1 MKRIVGFQ
9 DKGGMI
15 LTRRLEI
22 FDEEIMSI
30 VGKKG
35 MRKIINNI
43 QVDIGNLKFGKLVC
57 YSEDAVF
64 NEIQD
69 IIDKAIMEQ
78 NYIKVLS

>member
-43 QVDIGNLKFGKLVC
+43 QVDIGNLKLGKLVC

-69 IIDKAIMEQ
+69 KIDKAIMEQ
-78 NYIKVLS
+78 NYEV

>member
-78 NYIKVLS
+78 NYEV

>member
-9 DKGGMI
+9 NKGGMI

-22 FDEEIMSI
+22 FDEDIMSI

-35 MRKIINNI
+35 IRKLINNI
-43 QVDIGNLKFGKLVC
+43 QVDIRNLKLGKLV
-57 YSEDAVF
+57 YYPEDAVF

-69 IIDKAIMEQ
+69 IIDNAILEQ
-78 NYIKVLS
+78 NYEV

>member
-9 DKGGMI
+9 DKGVMI

-43 QVDIGNLKFGKLVC
+43 QVDIGNLKLGKLVC

-78 NYIKVLS
+78 NYEV

>member
-43 QVDIGNLKFGKLVC
+43 QVDIGNLKLGKLVC

-78 NYIKVLS
+78 NYEV

>member
-9 DKGGMI
+9 NKGGMI

-22 FDEEIMSI
+22 FDEDIMSI

-35 MRKIINNI
+35 MRKLINNI
-43 QVDIGNLKFGKLVC
+43 QVDIRNLKLGKLV
-57 YSEDAVF
+57 YYPEDTVF

-69 IIDKAIMEQ
+69 IIDNAILEQ
-78 NYIKVLS
+78 NYEV

>member
-9 DKGGMI
+9 NKGGMI

-35 MRKIINNI
+35 MRKLINNI
-43 QVDIGNLKFGKLVC
+43 QVDIRNLKLGKLVY

-64 NEIQD
+64 DEIQD
-69 IIDKAIMEQ
+69 IIDNVIMEQ
-78 NYIKVLS
+78 NYQV

>member
-22 FDEEIMSI
+22 FDEDIMSI

-35 MRKIINNI
+35 MKKIINNI
-43 QVDIGNLKFGKLVC
+43 QVDIGNLKLGKLVC

-78 NYIKVLS
+78 NYEV

>member
-1 MKRIVGFQ
+1 MKRIVVFQ
-9 DKGGMI
+9 NKGGMI

-35 MRKIINNI
+35 MRKLINNI
-43 QVDIGNLKFGKLVC
+43 QVDIRNLKLGKLVC

-69 IIDKAIMEQ
+69 IIDNAIMEQ
-78 NYIKVLS
+78 NKVLS

>member
-9 DKGGMI
+9 NKGGMI

-22 FDEEIMSI
+22 FDEDIMSI

-35 MRKIINNI
+35 MRKLINNI
-43 QVDIGNLKFGKLVC
+43 QVDIRNLKLGKLV
-57 YSEDAVF
+57 YYPEDAVF

-69 IIDKAIMEQ
+69 IIDNAILEQ
-78 NYIKVLS
+78 NYEV

>member
-9 DKGGMI
+9 NKGGMI

-35 MRKIINNI
+35 MRKLFNNI
-43 QVDIGNLKFGKLVC
+43 QVDIRNLKLGKLV
-57 YSEDAVF
+57 YYTEDAVF
-64 NEIQD
+64 DEIQD
-69 IIDKAIMEQ
+69 IIDNVIMEQ
-78 NYIKVLS
+78 NYQV

>member
-22 FDEEIMSI
+22 FDEEIISI

-43 QVDIGNLKFGKLVC
+43 QVDIGNLKLGKLVC

-78 NYIKVLS
+78 NYEV

>member
-1 MKRIVGFQ
+1 MKRMVGFQ
-9 DKGGMI
+9 NKGGMI

-43 QVDIGNLKFGKLVC
+43 QVDIGNLKLGKLVC

-78 NYIKVLS
+78 NYEV

>member
-43 QVDIGNLKFGKLVC
+43 QVDIGNLKLGKLVC

>member
-1 MKRIVGFQ
+1 
-9 DKGGMI
+9 MI

-35 MRKIINNI
+35 MRKLINNI
-43 QVDIGNLKFGKLVC
+43 QVDIRNLKLGKLVY

-64 NEIQD
+64 DEIQD
-69 IIDKAIMEQ
+69 IIDNVIMEQ
-78 NYIKVLS
+78 NYQV

>member
-43 QVDIGNLKFGKLVC
+43 QVDIGNLKLGKLVC

-64 NEIQD
+64 NEIQG

-78 NYIKVLS
+78 NYEV

>member
-15 LTRRLEI
+15 LSRRLEI
-22 FDEEIMSI
+22 FDEDIMSI

-35 MRKIINNI
+35 MKKIINNI
-43 QVDIGNLKFGKLVC
+43 QVDIGNLKLGKLVC

-78 NYIKVLS
+78 NYEV

>member
-35 MRKIINNI
+35 MKKIINNI
-43 QVDIGNLKFGKLVC
+43 QVDIGNLKLGKLVC

-78 NYIKVLS
+78 NYEV